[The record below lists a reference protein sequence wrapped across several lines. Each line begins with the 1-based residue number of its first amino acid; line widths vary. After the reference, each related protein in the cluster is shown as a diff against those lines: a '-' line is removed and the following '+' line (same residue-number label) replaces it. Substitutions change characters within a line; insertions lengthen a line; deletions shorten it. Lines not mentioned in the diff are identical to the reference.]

1 MIHSKRI
8 AAVAAVLLAAS
19 PTTLLA
25 DTLVENVNGLTLD
38 AKGEVVRF
46 TGLVIGKDGKIARL
60 IRSNEMA
67 GDPKK
72 KKKNTPRP
80 TLSKPDF
87 AVPELPSK
95 GSDRV

>member
-67 GDPKK
+67 GDLKK
-72 KKKNTPRP
+72 KKKNKKQQEHY
-80 TLSKPDF
+80 TLTACFKTGFWIMP
-87 AVPELPSK
+87 VM
-95 GSDRV
+95 